1 MTKIVFFRREGLFY
15 GFEEQGHTGYGEAGD
30 DILCAALSSM
40 TMLILNTIEIS
51 YAGDVKYDIDESST
65 RVTVK
70 AMCALPEYE
79 SDERRRFAV
88 EGLFKGYFYQLND
101 LLEEYYDYLDVEV
114 IDD

>member
-1 MTKIVFFRREGLFY
+1 MTKIVFFRRDGLFY

-51 YAGDVKYDIDESST
+51 YAGDVQYDIEESAT

-70 AMCALPEYE
+70 AMCALPEFE
-79 SDERRRFAV
+79 SDEKKRFAV
-88 EGLFKGYFYQLND
+88 EGLLKGYYYQLND
-101 LLEEYYDYLDVEV
+101 LLEEYYDHLDVEV